1 MSDKIKVIKVD
12 KKKLS
17 KSLKAK
23 KKAIENKKII
33 RK

>member
-1 MSDKIKVIKVD
+1 MSDKIKVDKVD
-12 KKKLS
+12 KEKLS
-17 KSLKAK
+17 KSLKTK

>member
-1 MSDKIKVIKVD
+1 MSDKIKVD
-12 KKKLS
+12 KEKLS